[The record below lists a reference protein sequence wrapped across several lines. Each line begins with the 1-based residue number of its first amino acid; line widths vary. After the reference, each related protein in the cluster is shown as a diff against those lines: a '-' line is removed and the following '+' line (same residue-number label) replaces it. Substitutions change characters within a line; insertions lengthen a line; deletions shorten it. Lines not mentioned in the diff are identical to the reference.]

1 MSLFTVSSPFF
12 TTTFLNYYALILA
25 GPRVTFPGNDYI
37 FITNV
42 SSDITVSCTAFAFP
56 PPTIKFHFNGSL
68 LDQTER
74 NVHISTSVLVGNEVS
89 RTLTLFNA
97 SMWTEAL
104 MSLQCRATNT
114 ITEFNLTLESN
125 INYHIIVQGNA

>member
-1 MSLFTVSSPFF
+1 M
-12 TTTFLNYYALILA
+12 ILA